1 MVLLKQDS
9 VNQLEN
15 ICKALIENNQVLW
28 IIGDSDVFEFY
39 SSILLNEELDAE
51 EGSYLYKAIQ
61 KIKKVKQEKEERFLE
76 ELLSEL

>member
-1 MVLLKQDS
+1 MVLLKQDG

-28 IIGDSDVFEFY
+28 IIGDSDVFELY